1 MRSKLSKKQ
10 RKRLISAAE
19 SLHEK
24 DPAYKRDADVQFL
37 LYLAGVVIAALAI
50 RLFLFEPVRVDGS
63 SMLDTLHNNEYM
75 FTEKVTYW
83 FRAPERGEIVTCF
96 YPGYTISCVKRVIA
110 IGGDTISIRDGQVYV
125 NGEALDESAYVNI
138 EGESLSWSVML
149 GEMDEVTVPEDCVF
163 VMGDNRN
170 DSKDSRTESVGFI
183 PDYRIVGVCRAV
195 IWPLSERRKV

>member
-1 MRSKLSKKQ
+1 MRNRLSKKKLKQ
-10 RKRLISAAE
+10 LVRAAE
-19 SLHEK
+19 DYHEK
-24 DPAYKRDADVQFL
+24 DPAYKRDADMQFY

-63 SMLDTLHNNEYM
+63 SMVDTLHNNEYM

-83 FRAPERGEIVTCF
+83 FREPERGEIITCF

-110 IGGDTISIRDGQVYV
+110 IEGDTISIRDGQVYV
-125 NGEALDESAYVNI
+125 NGEAVDESAYVNT
-138 EGESLSWSVML
+138 EGGSISWSGTL
-149 GEMDEVTVPEDCVF
+149 DDMDEVTVPEDCVF

-170 DSKDSRTESVGFI
+170 DSKDSRMESVGFI
-183 PDYRIVGVCRAV
+183 PDYRIVGICRAV